1 MANIIEKRAINGN
14 IELASVAIV
23 YDGSAAG
30 SAFVSDAMIPVG
42 STITGVYLNTSTANG
57 GVLAGTGTLR
67 VAVGGATNW
76 VTGSIAAAACKAG
89 PAVLYSG
96 GNQSGAIHVTAGGT
110 VTAVN
115 GVHYITV
122 AYVRGNA

>member
-1 MANIIEKRAINGN
+1 MANVIANRAINGN

-23 YDGSAAG
+23 YDGSTAG
-30 SAFVSDAMIPVG
+30 SAMVSTAMIPSDASIV
-42 STITGVYLNTSTANG
+42 GVYLNTSSANG
-57 GVLAGTGTLR
+57 AVLAGTGTLR
-67 VAVGGATNW
+67 IAVGGAGNW
-76 VTGSIAAAACKAG
+76 LTGALAAAACKAG
-89 PAVLYSG
+89 AAVLFTG
-96 GNQSGAIHVTAGGT
+96 GNFTGAIHVTTSGT